1 MAEMAANNVTQMGVP
16 LHDYLECMSCLL
28 LCAVFFDL
36 CCTELPVV
44 FCNMYCL
51 KHAVQ
56 LTLRACFATAMAKAM
71 QIGIAEEQCQ
81 VFSTMCEAVF
91 VYDILSVYLSIM
103 HKALPHLPVSLHC
116 LMHASV

>member
-1 MAEMAANNVTQMGVP
+1 MALSGYPAQISAVHIMAEMAANNVTQMGVP

-36 CCTELPVV
+36 CCTELPVM

-56 LTLRACFATAMAKAM
+56 LTLRACFSTAMAKAM
-71 QIGIAEEQCQ
+71 QIGIAEE
-81 VFSTMCEAVF
+81 TPK
-91 VYDILSVYLSIM
+91 I
-103 HKALPHLPVSLHC
+103 K
-116 LMHASV
+116 